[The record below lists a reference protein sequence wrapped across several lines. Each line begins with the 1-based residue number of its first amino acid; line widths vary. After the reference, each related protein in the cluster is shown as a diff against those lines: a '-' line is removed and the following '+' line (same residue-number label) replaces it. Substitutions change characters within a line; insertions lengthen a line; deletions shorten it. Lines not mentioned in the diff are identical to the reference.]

1 MSNTSIVA
9 ALAGLGFSLIL
20 IRILLRADWNDRW
33 TRRCTDWH
41 HAESPVPRLGG
52 AILVCWFLGL
62 VSWVTVFRPALR
74 AATAEQDS
82 IVIASI
88 SMFALG
94 FCDDFHPIG
103 AGKKLFIQL
112 LIAAG
117 ACWAGLELVVVKTP
131 FSAVPVHLG
140 LWGPIVTVAWLVA
153 VPNLINLVDG
163 CDGLAGGIGLTS
175 MVLLGVMAQRH
186 GILGLL
192 AFGMVGALLGFLRY
206 NFPPARIYL
215 GDGGAY
221 FLGFL
226 VAALALANADHGTAF
241 QAMGA
246 TMVLLSVPLADAAFT
261 VLRRGVRGLPL
272 LRPDR
277 RHLHHRLLAL
287 GRSRQ
292 GPLLWV
298 YSLNLVLFAFG
309 LMIYYSPAARWP
321 WLLGAIVSL
330 LLILAGCCGGS
341 PPYFAIWTKI
351 RSCWRMRGQ
360 VHYALSLV
368 RWLEL
373 EAKTAN
379 GPGDLWPDLIFTA
392 DKLGLAAVTFKRNR
406 EQRSWRKTV
415 GLSGPVRRYPLGNGR
430 YGTLELEAP
439 ACVRGK
445 SEPNAECEA
454 EGACRFGKRG
464 CLLEPR
470 VLDTITELIAE
481 AWNKAATQWQA
492 RQSPSGCGAVRRS
505 FPVGTKLPHKSCVK
519 ATALLV
525 LISLLPCTLN
535 GAPLLDTNYF
545 AWKLRGVARAELP
558 ARAGALVRKALPE
571 LRSAAAVEVVRLAA
585 LINPMA
591 VANTVCE
598 VSRAD
603 PGSVTIIAQAATR
616 EQPEFA
622 TDIARAATLAVPLQ
636 AGEIMAGVG
645 KCVPDGLRDLAV
657 AIAAVEP
664 SAAREILAAVGS
676 IRPDLKPHL
685 EAEIN
690 RCGSRI
696 PSVGRCFDRAE
707 LVGSQVTREN
717 PATVRTP
724 HPRPPSPKPPRGTAS
739 PPGGRNYARP

>member
-1 MSNTSIVA
+1 M
-9 ALAGLGFSLIL
+9 
-20 IRILLRADWNDRW
+20 
-33 TRRCTDWH
+33 DWH
-41 HAESPVPRLGG
+41 HAEAPVPRLGG
-52 AILVCWFLGL
+52 AILVCWFLAL
-62 VSWVTVFRPALR
+62 VLWVAVFGPPLR
-74 AATAEQDS
+74 ASTPEGAS
-82 IVIASI
+82 IVVGSL

-94 FCDDFHPIG
+94 FWDDLHPIG
-103 AGKKLFIQL
+103 AGKKFFVQL

-131 FSAVPVHLG
+131 FCVAPLQLG

-163 CDGLAGGIGLTS
+163 FDGLAGGIGLTS
-175 MVLLGVMAQRH
+175 MFLLAVVAHGH

-226 VAALALANADHGTAF
+226 IAALALANAKKGVAF
-241 QAMGA
+241 QAIGA
-246 TMVLLSVPLADAAFT
+246 TIVLLSVPLADAAFT
-261 VLRRGVRGLPL
+261 VLRRGFRGLPL

-287 GRSRQ
+287 GSSRR

-298 YSLNLVLFAFG
+298 YGLNLILFVLG
-309 LMIYYSPAARWP
+309 LMIYFASAARWP
-321 WLLGAIVSL
+321 WLLGTIVSL
-330 LLILAGCCGGS
+330 LVILAGCCGAS
-341 PPYFAIWTKI
+341 PPYFGIWTKI

-360 VHYALSLV
+360 VRDALSLV
-368 RWLEL
+368 RWLES
-373 EAKTAN
+373 EAKTAT

-392 DKLGLAAVTFKRNR
+392 DKLGLAGVTFKRNR
-406 EQRSWRKTV
+406 EERSWRKTA
-415 GLSGPVRRYPLGNGR
+415 GSFGPVRRYPLGNGR
-430 YGTLELEAP
+430 YGILELEAP
-439 ACVRGK
+439 ACVKGK
-445 SEPNAECEA
+445 FEPNSECEA
-454 EGACRFGKRG
+454 EGACCVGRRG

-481 AWNKAATQWQA
+481 AWHKAATRWQ
-492 RQSPSGCGAVRRS
+492 PSLRPSRCGARHRS
-505 FPVGTKLPHKSCVK
+505 FAVGAKAPEKYCAK
-519 ATALLV
+519 ATALLL
-525 LISLLPCTLN
+525 LIFLLPCTLS
-535 GAPLLDTNYF
+535 GAPWLDTNYF
-545 AWKLRGVARAELP
+545 ALKLRGVTTAELP
-558 ARAGALVRKALPE
+558 AMAGALVRQAHPRV
-571 LRSAAAVEVVRLAA
+571 RSATAVQVVRIVA
-585 LINPMA
+585 LTNPMA
-591 VANTVCE
+591 VANTVHE

-603 PGSVTIIAQAATR
+603 PASVMAVAQAAAR

-622 TDIARAATLAVPLQ
+622 TEIARAATVAVPLR
-636 AGEIMAGVG
+636 AGEIMNGVG
-645 KCVPDGLRDLAV
+645 KCVPDGLRDVAV

-664 SAAREILAAVGS
+664 SAGREILVALGS

-707 LVGSQVTREN
+707 LARSQTTRESE
-717 PATVRTP
+717 RTS
-724 HPRPPSPKPPRGTAS
+724 RSGPPSPKPPRGNA
-739 PPGGRNYARP
+739 PLPGGRNYARP